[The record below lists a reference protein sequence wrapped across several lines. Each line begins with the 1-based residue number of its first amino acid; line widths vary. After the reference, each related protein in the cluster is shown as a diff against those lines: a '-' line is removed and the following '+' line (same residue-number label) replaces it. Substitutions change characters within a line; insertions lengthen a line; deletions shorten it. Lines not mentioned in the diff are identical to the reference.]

1 MAAFPACRESPD
13 GRPPSRMD
21 SDRPPDNARPQSVSL
36 TMVATLASEL
46 RNQLA
51 VIVTS
56 IDTIRRAIPPGPEIE
71 RVLAELERAI
81 DGGVRVSYEMVAMVQ
96 PRVAEPTVA
105 DLNEVVS
112 QTRYVIERLVGEH
125 VTVWINLTPFDTV
138 VRAASIDVEWLLL
151 NLASNAADAMPGG
164 GLLTIETDLIRI
176 PFNVPVSAGRARRS
190 YGRLTVTDTGGG
202 MTPPV
207 RARAAEPF
215 FSTRSG
221 AFGLGLTSVALIV
234 RRLGGYIR
242 VAMTGTHGTSLEVYL
257 PTPEPGDDTD
267 VNSRG

>member
-1 MAAFPACRESPD
+1 
-13 GRPPSRMD
+13 MD
-21 SDRPPDNARPQSVSL
+21 SDRPPDNARPPSVSL

-56 IDTIRRAIPPGPEIE
+56 IDAIRRVIPPGPDIE
-71 RVLAELERAI
+71 RVLAELDRAI
-81 DGGVRVSYEMVAMVQ
+81 DGGFRVSYEMVAMAQ
-96 PRVAEPTVA
+96 PPVAEPAVA
-105 DLNEVVS
+105 DLNEVVR
-112 QTRYVIERLVGEH
+112 QTQHVIERLVGEH

-164 GLLTIETDLIRI
+164 GLLTIETDLIRT
-176 PFNVPVSAGRARRS
+176 PLNVPGALARARRS

-202 MTPPV
+202 MTPH
-207 RARAAEPF
+207 ARAMAVEPF

-221 AFGLGLTSVALIV
+221 AFGLGLTSAALIV
-234 RRLGGYIR
+234 RRLGGFFR
-242 VAMTGTHGTSLEVYL
+242 VAMTGTQGTSLEVYL
-257 PTPEPGDDTD
+257 PAHETRDDTD
-267 VNSRG
+267 V

>member
-1 MAAFPACRESPD
+1 
-13 GRPPSRMD
+13 MD
-21 SDRPPDNARPQSVSL
+21 SDRPPDNARPPSVSL

-71 RVLAELERAI
+71 RVLAELDRAI
-81 DGGVRVSYEMVAMVQ
+81 DGGFRVSYEMVAMVQ
-96 PRVAEPTVA
+96 PPVAEPAVA

-176 PFNVPVSAGRARRS
+176 PFNVPGERWTRETILWSTDRHGHGWRYDSAGAGQGGRTVFLYQIGGVRTGFDKRRADRTEGS
-190 YGRLTVTDTGGG
+190 VDI
-202 MTPPV
+202 
-207 RARAAEPF
+207 
-215 FSTRSG
+215 SG
-221 AFGLGLTSVALIV
+221 L
-234 RRLGGYIR
+234 R
-242 VAMTGTHGTSLEVYL
+242 
-257 PTPEPGDDTD
+257 
-267 VNSRG
+267 

>member
-1 MAAFPACRESPD
+1 
-13 GRPPSRMD
+13 MD
-21 SDRPPDNARPQSVSL
+21 SDRPPDNARPPSVSL

-71 RVLAELERAI
+71 RVLAELDRAI
-81 DGGVRVSYEMVAMVQ
+81 DGGFRVSYELVAMVQ
-96 PRVAEPTVA
+96 PPVVEPAVA

-112 QTRYVIERLVGEH
+112 QMQHVIERLVGEH
-125 VTVWINLTPFDTV
+125 VRVWINLTPFDAV
-138 VRAASIDVEWLLL
+138 VKAASVDVEWLLL
-151 NLASNAADAMPGG
+151 NLASNAADAMPAGG
-164 GLLTIETDLIRI
+164 PLTIETDLIRT
-176 PFNVPVSAGRARRS
+176 PVNVPGGVGRAKRS

-202 MTPPV
+202 MTPQV

-221 AFGLGLTSVALIV
+221 AFGLGLTSAALIV
-234 RRLGGYIR
+234 RRLGGFFR
-242 VAMTGTHGTSLEVYL
+242 LAMTGTQGTSLEVYL
-257 PTPEPGDDTD
+257 PAHEPGDDTD
-267 VNSRG
+267 V